1 MDMGLRLMTV
11 YIINKSAHNFGAAKK
26 YGKVVYLSEGLMDRY
41 ATTNIHRQFTHIL
54 KHSSPDDYL
63 VLCSLNVMNAIAC
76 SIFTKLHGR
85 LNLLL
90 YKKGGYIER
99 NLII

>member
-1 MDMGLRLMTV
+1 MSKV
-11 YIINKSAHNFGAAKK
+11 YIINKSSHNFNAAKK
-26 YGKVVYLSEGLMDRY
+26 YGEAIYLSEGLMNRY
-41 ATTNIHRQFTHIL
+41 ATTNMHRQFTAIL
-54 KHSSPDDYL
+54 KDSQPEDYI

-76 SIFTKLHGR
+76 SIFVRKHGT

-90 YKKGGYIER
+90 YKKGGYVER